1 MLLMRLSVPSRNL
14 QCRIHSLATQA
25 KYFSMLEISKPW
37 ERSHEVGLSVLR
49 VTYFGRNVFFLHKI
63 IRHCL
68 KAYWEMV
75 HENEA
80 NINLLFM
87 PHKKNEAS
95 FPENPLEGFSSY
107 WKCWLFN
114 HCIRSPG
121 TSTWPLLRINT
132 LLKNLTCILIIKI
145 IHTHG
150 RKSKIKYKQKIPQ
163 LWDNYY

>member
-1 MLLMRLSVPSRNL
+1 MFFP
-14 QCRIHSLATQA
+14 TQN
-25 KYFSMLEISKPW
+25 
-37 ERSHEVGLSVLR
+37 HQ
-49 VTYFGRNVFFLHKI
+49 
-63 IRHCL
+63 RHCL

-75 HENEA
+75 HKNEA

-107 WKCWLFN
+107 WKRWLFN

-150 RKSKIKYKQKIPQ
+150 RKSKIKYKQKKYHNSEIIIINSLVYSFPYMGHARVCVCVLVHVCVCSCTCVYKILNYCIMAHHISIPEK
-163 LWDNYY
+163 